1 MNISLLTTLCAF
13 TAGLALEAAEMR
25 TWTSRVGGT
34 LEAQFGSIQGESV
47 ILIPDNSREVKL
59 KLADL
64 SLADRQYLV
73 EFGGAPADI
82 ITAGKPGLVEK
93 DLRLDT
99 SGFRKLDDKLTL
111 GDSPFST
118 YELFETPHFLIAT
131 AGKIR
136 PQAMAETAERL
147 WYGMAFY
154 HMNFRK
160 DWGDKRMLILMVE
173 DRKAYSEL
181 GKWFAARLQAAGQED
196 AALLVTNSWDK
207 TDANGMT
214 IDEETMKARNLFSTA
229 HVYNVTDDTRF
240 RKPLAAFATHS
251 LAGRLLTHQMRGVSS
266 FGSEGY
272 FAITTGHSYFK
283 EISLAEKSE
292 TQLLAVDGTMQDEFS
307 SKRGFEDGSSWAR
320 TLRPMVR
327 SGKIEAQLEPM
338 LMWKASDLNPERLVL
353 IYSFAYYMQSDMK
366 RLASYANLI
375 RRIES
380 SNQIPPPIEIAKIFG
395 FETVEELEKDWQ
407 NFITGKD
414 FK

>member
-1 MNISLLTTLCAF
+1 MRILLLSILCAF

-25 TWTSRVGGT
+25 IWTSRVGGT
-34 LEAQFGSIQGESV
+34 LEAQFGSIQGENV
-47 ILIPDNSREVKL
+47 ILIPADSRQIKL
-59 KLADL
+59 KLVDL

-73 EFGGAPADI
+73 EYGGAAADI
-82 ITAGKPGLVEK
+82 ITGGKPGLVEK
-93 DLRLDT
+93 NLRLDT

-118 YELFETPHFLIAT
+118 YDLFETPHFLIAT
-131 AGKIR
+131 AGKVR

-147 WYGMAFY
+147 WYGMAFH

-173 DRKAYSEL
+173 DRKAYNEL
-181 GKWFAARLQAAGQED
+181 GKWFAARLNAAGHED
-196 AALLVTNSWDK
+196 AAMRVSNSWEK
-207 TDANGMT
+207 SGATGINL
-214 IDEETMKARNLFSTA
+214 DEETMNERNLFGNA
-229 HVYNVTDDTRF
+229 QVYNVTDAIRF
-240 RKPLAAFATHS
+240 RKELAPFPTHS

-266 FGSEGY
+266 FGAEGY
-272 FAITTGHSYFK
+272 FALTTGHAYFK

-292 TQLLAVDGTMQDEFS
+292 TQLLAVEGTMQDEIS

-320 TLRPMVR
+320 SLRPLVR
-327 SGKIEAQLEPM
+327 SGKVEAKLEPM
-338 LMWKASDLNPERLVL
+338 LMWKAEDLNPERLVL

-366 RLASYANLI
+366 RLAAYANLI

-395 FETVEELEKDWQ
+395 FETVEELEEDWK